1 MFTTH
6 AGLYHY
12 NRLNFGVKVASEIFQ
27 KTLKSTERRFESK
40 GPLWWYSSQ
49 ERPRDTWQEQHWFCK
64 NLKQKWIKINAS
76 FQSESSPSLA
86 ILLEKK
92 ESHLI
97 PHPLKSRQLS
107 IINRDPWRSS
117 LIPSTSLDSAR
128 TMLPSVN
135 PFNSSQR
142 RMYSGNELMF
152 SNMFCSRD
160 SKALQLNI

>member
-12 NRLNFGVKVASEIFQ
+12 NRLQFGAKAASEIFQ

-40 GPLWWYSSQ
+40 WPLWWYYSSQ
-49 ERPRDTWQEQHWFCK
+49 ERPRDTWQEQHWNVCK

-76 FQSESSPSLA
+76 FQSESSLSLA
-86 ILLEKK
+86 ILLEK
-92 ESHLI
+92 
-97 PHPLKSRQLS
+97 KSRQLS
-107 IINRDPWRSS
+107 IINRYPCWRSS

-152 SNMFCSRD
+152 SNMFCSCV